1 MKDAM
6 HVAEVAGDD
15 VGAAHYAQQAIYFTL
30 WVRLNT
36 SAMFTVHTSRNG
48 TILPM
53 ASVLVVG
60 LL

>member
-1 MKDAM
+1 M

-15 VGAAHYAQQAIYFTL
+15 VGVAQYAQQAIYFTL

-36 SAMFTVHTSRNG
+36 CAMFTVHKSRNG